1 MLELLDLIQHWF
13 QLKLRERVRM
23 DLMVGSLDLQ
33 LLGYLRDSQK
43 CVGMYVL
50 FWVKVSFLRL
60 TKWFSWVCFSVE
72 AMVFWVCFS
81 VEVVVFWYL
90 ILGQP
95 WRFILTL
102 SVYLN
107 VNLYMIDS
115 YLAFWLQSC
124 LMSDIFANE

>member
-33 LLGYLRDSQK
+33 LLVYLRDSQK

-60 TKWFSWVCFSVE
+60 TKC
-72 AMVFWVCFS
+72 
-81 VEVVVFWYL
+81 
-90 ILGQP
+90 
-95 WRFILTL
+95 
-102 SVYLN
+102 
-107 VNLYMIDS
+107 
-115 YLAFWLQSC
+115 
-124 LMSDIFANE
+124 

>member
-107 VNLYMIDS
+107 VNLYLIDS
-115 YLAFWLQSC
+115 YFAFWLQSC